1 MDYVMEVNNLS
12 KSYKGRKVL
21 KDISFG
27 IYEGCITGF
36 IGMNGA
42 GKTTTIKSIL
52 GLLHPESG
60 GINVFGM
67 PMKEHEKAI
76 KDRIGIVYDNGY
88 LYNELTMGDMKGV
101 IAPAY
106 SHWDN
111 QVYSS
116 LMKRFRLD
124 EKKKISELSRGMRM
138 KYALVL
144 ALSHHA
150 DLLIMDEPTSGLD
163 PMVRKQFLEI
173 MREFVSE
180 EGKSVFFSTHLTTD
194 LDKIADQIIML
205 HKGKILFNEDKESL
219 IEAHALVKG
228 DKTWLN
234 QENRQWFLAL
244 EEKGFH
250 FEGLTHEKAKVR
262 AAMASA
268 VMERPTIED
277 IMVAYI
283 EGRV

>member
-1 MDYVMEVNNLS
+1 MDYVMEVKNLS
-12 KSYKGRKVL
+12 KSYKGKKVL

-42 GKTTTIKSIL
+42 GKTTTIKSIM
-52 GLLHPESG
+52 GLLKPDSG
-60 GINVFGM
+60 EVNVFGM
-67 PMKEHEKAI
+67 SMKENEKAI
-76 KDRIGIVYDNGY
+76 KDRIGIVYDNGF
-88 LYNELTMGDMKGV
+88 LYNELTMADMRSV

-111 QVYSS
+111 DVYHS

-124 EKKKISELSRGMRM
+124 EKKSISSLSRGMRM

-144 ALSHHA
+144 ALSHHC
-150 DLLIMDEPTSGLD
+150 DLLLMDEPTSGLD
-163 PMVRKQFLEI
+163 PMVRKQLLEI

-180 EGKSVFFSTHLTTD
+180 EGKSVFFSTHITTD

-228 DKTWLN
+228 DKSWLN
-234 QENRQWFLAL
+234 PENRKWFLAL
-244 EEKGFH
+244 EERGFH
-250 FEGLTHEKAKVR
+250 FEGLTNEKEKVK
-262 AAMASA
+262 MSMDSA
-268 VMERPTIED
+268 VVERPTIED

>member
-1 MDYVMEVNNLS
+1 MDYVLEVKNLS

-52 GLLHPESG
+52 GLLKPEDG
-60 GINVFGM
+60 EINVFGM
-67 PMKEHEKAI
+67 SMKGHEKAI
-76 KDRIGIVYDNGY
+76 KDRIGIVYDSGY
-88 LYNELTMGDMKGV
+88 LYNELSMGDMKSV

-111 QVYSS
+111 DVYHEY
-116 LMKRFRLD
+116 MRRFGLD
-124 EKKKISELSRGMRM
+124 EKKKIADLSRGMRM
-138 KYALVL
+138 KYALIL

-205 HKGKILFNEDKESL
+205 HKGRILFDEDKESL
-219 IEAHALVKG
+219 IEDHALVKG
-228 DKTWLN
+228 DKSWLN
-234 QENRQWFLAL
+234 AQNRPWFIAL

-250 FEGLTHEKAKVR
+250 FEGLTRERAKLR
-262 AAMASA
+262 DSMPQA
-268 VMERPTIED
+268 VFERPTIED

-283 EGRV
+283 EGKV